1 MVIVA
6 VVVLAH
12 PTGVK
17 VTVYVPP
24 ELVLKLTKPDP
35 RLMFNP
41 DGVAEYS
48 PVPVQELVGGTL
60 LNAEQYGPP

>member
-24 ELVLKLTKPDP
+24 ALVLKLTKPDP
-35 RLMFNP
+35 GLIFNP
-41 DGVAEYS
+41 VGAAVYT

-60 LNAEQYGPP
+60 LNAEQ

>member
-6 VVVLAH
+6 DVAAAH
-12 PTGVK
+12 PTGVN

-24 ELVLKLTKPDP
+24 VLKLKLTKPDP

-48 PVPVQELVGGTL
+48 PVPVHELVGDTL
-60 LNAEQYGPP
+60 LNAGQ